1 MKHLPIFLTIRHK
14 PCLVVGAGS
23 IAARKIGL
31 LLKAGADVSVVASN
45 IGSEVSELERQGV
58 IRCLLRNYEP
68 TDLKGVK
75 LVIAATNNAQLNAD
89 ISIMAQAE
97 NILVNVVDN
106 PELCSFLMPSIID
119 RNPIQIAIST
129 GGASPVLARLI
140 RSKLEASIPSAY
152 GELAK
157 LVENY
162 RTKVKQAFAN
172 VDLRRRFWE
181 SVLEGPV
188 SEFALSGRM
197 NEAETMLSELI
208 QSADSDP
215 EYQGEVYL
223 VGAGPGDPDLLTFKA
238 LRLMQKCDVVVYDRL
253 VSEPIMALVRRDA
266 EKIYAG
272 KASANH
278 SISQENINQLLVR
291 LAKQGKRVLRLKGGD
306 PFVFGRGGEEIGELI
321 EDDIEFQVVPG
332 ITAAS
337 GCTTYAGIPLTHRD
351 HSQACIFVTG
361 HRKVDGDDLNWAM
374 LSHAN
379 QTVVFYMGLDNVQ
392 RICDALKKHGRHENT
407 PAALI
412 EKGTTPDQRVLVGD
426 LNTLPDLVKNNNV
439 RAPTLIVVGEVVNL
453 HSQLNWFKPGNKIQ

>member
-1 MKHLPIFLTIRHK
+1 MKHLPIFLNIRHN

-23 IAARKIGL
+23 IAARKIAL
-31 LLKAGADVSVVASN
+31 LLEAGADVSVVAKN
-45 IGSEVSELERQGV
+45 IGSEVAEFEKQGV
-58 IRCLLRNYEP
+58 IRCLVRNYEP
-68 TDLKGVK
+68 ADLKGVK
-75 LVIAATNNAQLNAD
+75 LVIAATNVAELNAE
-89 ISIMAQAE
+89 ISTIAQAQ
-97 NILVNVVDN
+97 NIPVNVVDN
-106 PELCSFLMPSIID
+106 TELCSFLMPSIID

-157 LVENY
+157 LVDNY
-162 RTKVKQAFAN
+162 RKDVKKAFAN

-188 SEFALSGRM
+188 AEFALSGRM
-197 NEAETMLSELI
+197 DDAQTMLSELI
-208 QSADSDP
+208 ESADPDP
-215 EYQGEVYL
+215 EYKGEVYL

-253 VSEPIMALVRRDA
+253 VAEPIMALVKRDA

-321 EDDIEFQVVPG
+321 EENIEFQVVPG

-392 RICDALKKHGRHENT
+392 RICDALKKHGRDENT

-412 EKGTTPDQRVLVGD
+412 EKGTTPDQRVLIGD
-426 LNTLPDLVKNNNV
+426 LNTLPDLVKSNDV
-439 RAPTLIVVGEVVNL
+439 RAPTLIVVGEVVDL
-453 HSQLNWFKPGNKIQ
+453 HNQLNWYKPGNKIQ

>member
-1 MKHLPIFLTIRHK
+1 MKHLPIFLNIRHK
-14 PCLVVGAGS
+14 KCLVVGAGS
-23 IAARKIGL
+23 IATRKIGL
-31 LLKAGADVSVVASN
+31 LLKVGADVTVVANN
-45 IGSEVSELERQGV
+45 IGLEVSELEQQGV
-58 IRCLLRNYEP
+58 IRCLHRNYEP
-68 TDLKGVK
+68 ADLKGVK
-75 LVIAATNNAQLNAD
+75 LVIAATNNAELNAK
-89 ISIMAQAE
+89 ISVMAQSE

-119 RNPIQIAIST
+119 RSPIQIAIST

-157 LVENY
+157 LVDSY
-162 RTKVKQAFAN
+162 RKNVKKAFAN

-188 SEFALSGRM
+188 AELALSGRM
-197 NEAETMLSELI
+197 DDAETMLDELI
-208 QSADSDP
+208 QTAEPDP
-215 EYQGEVYL
+215 AYQGEVYL

-272 KASANH
+272 KASSNH

-321 EDDIEFQVVPG
+321 GEGIEFQVVPG

-337 GCTTYAGIPLTHRD
+337 GCSTYAGIPLTHRD

-361 HRKVDGDDLNWAM
+361 HRKENSEDLNWGM

-392 RICDALKKHGRHENT
+392 RICDALKAHGRDENT

-412 EKGTTPDQRVLVGD
+412 EKGTTPEQRVLVGN
-426 LNTLPDLVKNNNV
+426 LNTLPDLVKNNDI
-439 RAPTLIVVGEVVNL
+439 RAPTLIIVGEVVTL
-453 HSQLNWFKPGNKIQ
+453 HSQLNWFKTGEKIL

>member
-1 MKHLPIFLTIRHK
+1 MKHLPIFLNIRDK

-23 IAARKIGL
+23 IAARKIEL
-31 LLKAGADVSVVASN
+31 LLKAGADVSVVAN
-45 IGSEVSELERQGV
+45 DIGSEVSELEKQGA
-58 IRCLLRNYEP
+58 IHCQLKNYEP
-68 TDLKGVK
+68 ADLNGAK
-75 LVIAATNNAQLNAD
+75 LVIAATSDAELNAE
-89 ISIMAQAE
+89 ISTMAQA
-97 NILVNVVDN
+97 IDIPVNVVDN
-106 PELCSFLMPSIID
+106 PALCSFLVPSIID
-119 RNPIQIAIST
+119 RYPIQIAIST

-140 RSKLEASIPSAY
+140 KSKLESSIPSAY

-157 LVENY
+157 LAKNY
-162 RTKVKQAFAN
+162 RKNVKQAFAKL
-172 VDLRRRFWE
+172 DLRRRFWE

-188 SEFALSGRM
+188 AELALTGRM
-197 NEAETMLSELI
+197 ADAEAMLAELI
-208 QSADSDP
+208 QSADPDP
-215 EYQGEVYL
+215 EYKGEVYL

-238 LRLMQKCDVVVYDRL
+238 LRFMQKCDVVVYDRL

-272 KASANH
+272 KASSNH
-278 SISQENINQLLVR
+278 SITQENINQLLVR

-321 EDDIEFQVVPG
+321 EENIEFQVVPG

-361 HRKVDGDDLNWAM
+361 HRKENSDDLNWTM

-412 EKGTTPDQRVLVGD
+412 EKGTTPDQRVLVGN
-426 LNTLPDLVKNNNV
+426 LNTLPNLVKSNDV
-439 RAPTLIVVGEVVNL
+439 RAPTLIVVGEVVDL
-453 HSQLNWFKPGNKIQ
+453 HNQLNWYKPGNKIL

>member
-1 MKHLPIFLTIRHK
+1 MKHLPIFLNIRHK

-23 IAARKIGL
+23 IAARKIEL
-31 LLKAGADVSVVASN
+31 LLKAGADVSVVANN
-45 IGSEVSELERQGV
+45 IGSAVSELEKQGA
-58 IRCLLRNYEP
+58 IRYLLRNYEP
-68 TDLKGVK
+68 TDLKGAK
-75 LVIAATNNAQLNAD
+75 LVIAATNDAELNAQ
-89 ISIMAQAE
+89 ISTMAQAQ
-97 NILVNVVDN
+97 NIPVNVVDN

-157 LVENY
+157 LVANY
-162 RTKVKQAFAN
+162 RKNVKQAFAN

-188 SEFALSGRM
+188 AEFALSGRM
-197 NEAETMLSELI
+197 NDAEAMLGELI
-208 QSADSDP
+208 QSADPDP
-215 EYQGEVYL
+215 EYKGEVYL

-321 EDDIEFQVVPG
+321 EENIEFQVVPG

-361 HRKVDGDDLNWAM
+361 HRKENSDDLNWAM

-392 RICDALKKHGRHENT
+392 RICDALKKHGRDENT

-412 EKGTTPDQRVLVGD
+412 EKGTTPAQRVLVGN
-426 LNTLPDLVKNNNV
+426 LNTLPDLVKSNDV
-439 RAPTLIVVGEVVNL
+439 RAPTLIVVGEVVDL
-453 HSQLNWFKPGNKIQ
+453 HNRLNWYKPGNIIQ

>member
-1 MKHLPIFLTIRHK
+1 MKQLPIFLTIRHK

-321 EDDIEFQVVPG
+321 EDNIKFQVVPG

-392 RICDALKKHGRHENT
+392 RICGALKKHGRHENT

-453 HSQLNWFKPGNKIQ
+453 HSQLNWFKPSNEIQ

>member
-1 MKHLPIFLTIRHK
+1 MKHLPIFLNIRDK

-23 IAARKIGL
+23 IAARKIEI
-31 LLKAGADVSVVASN
+31 LLKAGADVSVVANN
-45 IGSEVSELERQGV
+45 IGSEVSEIEKQGT
-58 IRCLLRNYEP
+58 IHCLIRNYESA
-68 TDLKGVK
+68 DLKGAK
-75 LVIAATNNAQLNAD
+75 LVIAATNDAELNAE
-89 ISIMAQAE
+89 ISTMAQTN
-97 NILVNVVDN
+97 NIPVNVVDN
-106 PELCSFLMPSIID
+106 PKLCSFLMPSIID
-119 RNPIQIAIST
+119 RDPVQIAIST

-157 LVENY
+157 LVESY
-162 RTKVKQAFAN
+162 RKNVKQAFAN

-188 SEFALSGRM
+188 AEFALSGRM
-197 NEAETMLSELI
+197 NDAKSMLGELI
-208 QSADSDP
+208 QSADPDP
-215 EYQGEVYL
+215 EYKGEVYL

-306 PFVFGRGGEEIGELI
+306 PFVFGRGGEEISELI
-321 EDDIEFQVVPG
+321 EENIEFQVVPG

-361 HRKVDGDDLNWAM
+361 HRKENSDDLNWAM

-392 RICDALKKHGRHENT
+392 RICEALKKHGRDENT

-412 EKGTTPDQRVLVGD
+412 EKGTTPVQRVLIGD
-426 LNTLPDLVKNNNV
+426 LNTLPDLVKSNDV
-439 RAPTLIVVGEVVNL
+439 RAPTLIVVGEVVDL
-453 HSQLNWFKPGNKIQ
+453 HEKLNWYKPGNKIL

>member
-1 MKHLPIFLTIRHK
+1 MKQLPIFLTIRHK

-45 IGSEVSELERQGV
+45 IGLEVSELERQGV

-89 ISIMAQAE
+89 ISITAQAK

-208 QSADSDP
+208 QSADPDP

-321 EDDIEFQVVPG
+321 EDNIKFQVVPG

-361 HRKVDGDDLNWAM
+361 HRKVDGDDLNWGM

-453 HSQLNWFKPGNKIQ
+453 HSQLNWFKPSNKIQ

>member
-45 IGSEVSELERQGV
+45 IGSEVSELEKQGV
-58 IRCLLRNYEP
+58 IRCLLRNYKP

-439 RAPTLIVVGEVVNL
+439 RAPTLIVVGEVVDL

>member
-1 MKHLPIFLTIRHK
+1 MKQLPIFLTIRHK

-45 IGSEVSELERQGV
+45 IGLEVSELERQGV

-89 ISIMAQAE
+89 ISITAQAK

-208 QSADSDP
+208 QSADPDP

-321 EDDIEFQVVPG
+321 EDNIKFQVVPG

-453 HSQLNWFKPGNKIQ
+453 HSQLNWFKPSNKIQ

>member
-1 MKHLPIFLTIRHK
+1 MKQLPIFLTIRHK
-14 PCLVVGAGS
+14 ACLVVGAGS

-31 LLKAGADVSVVASN
+31 LLKAGADVSVVASE
-45 IGSEVSELERQGV
+45 IGSEVSELEKQGA

-68 TDLKGVK
+68 TDLKGIK

-197 NEAETMLSELI
+197 NEAESMLSELI
-208 QSADSDP
+208 QSADPDP

-321 EDDIEFQVVPG
+321 EDNIKFQVVPG

-453 HSQLNWFKPGNKIQ
+453 HSQLNWFKPSNKIQ

>member
-1 MKHLPIFLTIRHK
+1 MKQLPIFLTIRHK
-14 PCLVVGAGS
+14 ACLVVGAGS

-31 LLKAGADVSVVASN
+31 LLKAGADVSVVASE
-45 IGSEVSELERQGV
+45 IGSEVSELEKQGA

-68 TDLKGVK
+68 TDLKGIK

-208 QSADSDP
+208 QSADPDP
-215 EYQGEVYL
+215 KYQGEVYL

-321 EDDIEFQVVPG
+321 EDNIKFQVVPG

-453 HSQLNWFKPGNKIQ
+453 HSQLNWFKPSNKIQ

>member
-1 MKHLPIFLTIRHK
+1 MKLLPIFLNIRHK
-14 PCLVVGAGS
+14 KCLVVGAGS
-23 IAARKIGL
+23 IATRKIGL
-31 LLKAGADVSVVASN
+31 LLKVGADVTVVAN
-45 IGSEVSELERQGV
+45 EIGLEVSELEQQGA
-58 IRCLLRNYEP
+58 IRCLRRNYESA
-68 TDLKGVK
+68 DLKDVK
-75 LVIAATNNAQLNAD
+75 LVIAATNNAELNAE
-89 ISIMAQAE
+89 ISVMAQSK

-152 GELAK
+152 GELAN
-157 LVENY
+157 LVDHY
-162 RTKVKQAFAN
+162 RMNVKEAFAN

-188 SEFALSGRM
+188 AEFALSGRM
-197 NEAETMLSELI
+197 DDAETMLEKLI
-208 QSADSDP
+208 QTADPDP
-215 EYQGEVYL
+215 AYKGEVYL

-253 VSEPIMALVRRDA
+253 VSDPIMALVRRDA

-272 KASANH
+272 KASSNH

-321 EDDIEFQVVPG
+321 CEGIEFQVVPG

-337 GCTTYAGIPLTHRD
+337 GCSTYAGIPLTHRD

-361 HRKVDGDDLNWAM
+361 HRKENSEDLNWGM

-392 RICDALKKHGRHENT
+392 RICDALKSHGRCEST

-426 LNTLPDLVKNNNV
+426 LNTLPELVKNNEV
-439 RAPTLIVVGEVVNL
+439 RAPTLIIVGEVVSL
-453 HSQLNWFKPGNKIQ
+453 HSQLDWFKKGEKIL

>member
-1 MKHLPIFLTIRHK
+1 MKQLPIFLTIRHK
-14 PCLVVGAGS
+14 ACLVVGAGS

-31 LLKAGADVSVVASN
+31 LLKAGADVSVVASE
-45 IGSEVSELERQGV
+45 IGSEVSELEKQGA

-68 TDLKGVK
+68 TDLKGIK

-208 QSADSDP
+208 QSADPDP
-215 EYQGEVYL
+215 KYQGEVYL

-439 RAPTLIVVGEVVNL
+439 RAPTLIVVGEVVDL

>member
-1 MKHLPIFLTIRHK
+1 MKHLPIFLSIRHK

-23 IAARKIGL
+23 IAARKIAL
-31 LLKAGADVSVVASN
+31 LLKAGADVSVVAKN
-45 IGSEVSELERQGV
+45 IGSEVAELERQGV
-58 IRCLLRNYEP
+58 IRCLVRNYEP
-68 TDLKGVK
+68 ADLTGVK
-75 LVIAATNNAQLNAD
+75 LVIAATNVAELNAE
-89 ISIMAQAE
+89 ISTIAQAQ
-97 NILVNVVDN
+97 NIPVNVVDN
-106 PELCSFLMPSIID
+106 TELCSFLMPSIID

-157 LVENY
+157 LVDNY
-162 RTKVKQAFAN
+162 RENVKQAFDN

-188 SEFALSGRM
+188 AEFALSGRM
-197 NEAETMLSELI
+197 NDAQKMLGELI
-208 QSADSDP
+208 QSADPDP
-215 EYQGEVYL
+215 EYKGEVYL

-253 VSEPIMALVRRDA
+253 VSEPIMELVRRDA

-321 EDDIEFQVVPG
+321 EENIEFQVVPG

-361 HRKVDGDDLNWAM
+361 HRKIDGDDLNWAM

-392 RICDALKKHGRHENT
+392 RICDALKKHGRDENT

-412 EKGTTPDQRVLVGD
+412 EKGTTPAQRVLIGN
-426 LNTLPDLVKNNNV
+426 LNTLPGLVKSNDV
-439 RAPTLIVVGEVVNL
+439 RAPTLIVVGEVVGL
-453 HSQLNWFKPGNKIQ
+453 HDQLSWFKPGNKIL

>member
-1 MKHLPIFLTIRHK
+1 MKYLPIFLNIRHK

-23 IAARKIGL
+23 IAARKIEL
-31 LLKAGADVSVVASN
+31 LLKAGADVTVVAGN
-45 IGSEVSELERQGV
+45 MGSKVSELEKQGA
-58 IRCLLRNYEP
+58 IRCQLRNYNP
-68 TDLKGVK
+68 ADLKGVK
-75 LVIAATNNAQLNAD
+75 LIIAATNDAELNAE
-89 ISIMAQAE
+89 ISTMAQAQ
-97 NILVNVVDN
+97 NIPVNVVDN
-106 PELCSFLMPSIID
+106 PALCSFLVPSIID

-140 RSKLEASIPSAY
+140 RSKLESSIPSAY

-157 LVENY
+157 LAKSY
-162 RTKVKQAFAN
+162 RKNVIQAFAN

-188 SEFALSGRM
+188 AELALSGRM
-197 NEAETMLSELI
+197 TNAEAMLAELI
-208 QSADSDP
+208 QSADPDP
-215 EYQGEVYL
+215 EYKGEVYL

-272 KASANH
+272 KASSNH

-321 EDDIEFQVVPG
+321 DENIEFQVVPG

-361 HRKVDGDDLNWAM
+361 HRKKNTDDLNWAM

-392 RICDALKKHGRHENT
+392 RICDELKKHGRHENT

-426 LNTLPDLVKNNNV
+426 LNSLPGLVESNDV
-439 RAPTLIVVGEVVNL
+439 RAPTLIVVGEVVDL
-453 HSQLNWFKPGNKIQ
+453 HSKLNWYKGGGKIL